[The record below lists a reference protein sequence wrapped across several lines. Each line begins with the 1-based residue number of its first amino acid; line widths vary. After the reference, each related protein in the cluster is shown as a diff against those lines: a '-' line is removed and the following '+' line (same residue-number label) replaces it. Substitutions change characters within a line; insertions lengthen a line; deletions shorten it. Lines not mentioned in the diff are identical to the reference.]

1 MGSSE
6 PLHSSK
12 KEGRNAPKALI
23 FGGFSALFF
32 AAFDGKAS
40 TQLPRGTKTAYP
52 GRNHEI
58 R

>member
-6 PLHSSK
+6 PLHGSK

-52 GRNHEI
+52 WQKP
-58 R
+58 